1 MIQFKRLKTGT
12 NINTV
17 QLEVGQPLVDPNKSL
32 LYIGTDSDKLKFY
45 DSNHV
50 DTKVVNTVQVGSSEI
65 KPTSGKLKFEAG
77 TNVTLEA
84 NTTTKTV
91 TISSSYRNTAHNHSK
106 GEGLSVTGSGG
117 VDGEVSYS
125 LNAATQA
132 SLGGIK
138 LGFNAQSGMLPIKLG
153 EGDDDK
159 KAYASLPTASTSSL
173 GGVKSHET
181 GTKPD
186 RDYYVEV
193 KSDSTMKVN
202 VPWSNTAHNHLNG
215 EGLSV
220 SGSGGIDGNV
230 TYSLNAAKTDKLGG
244 IKVKEV
250 LTTEQSVEKV
260 SDNHKYYGIDIDKN
274 GKAFVDV
281 PMYQLPT
288 AATGQKGGVFLRENY
303 GIGCT
308 TGGDFWIHSLCD
320 RDGTYHYQSFYA
332 TTNLS
337 DGSSNHSLVA
347 YNKDSRLGSFNYP
360 FGNIYT
366 DDINIAD
373 YDHSSM
379 WGASSGGYISLK
391 SKLQTIDTRLTS
403 LGFKSGSIALP
414 NGNASVNQVKRQ
426 GNYVIV
432 NLSISYPQT
441 NGGTSSPSGV
451 TGSISSETKSMWTF
465 TIPKN
470 FRPTSTLNFETAFYA
485 AGAGYGSYTGSWTHG
500 NCSISTDGTMTLAL
514 ASGYYTNIL
523 QTWDLRVGY
532 EAPAIT

>member
-1 MIQFKRLKTGT
+1 MIQLKRLKTGT

-84 NTTTKTV
+84 NTTTKTI
-91 TISSSYRNTAHNHSK
+91 TISSSYRNTAHTHSK

-181 GTKPD
+181 GTEPD

-230 TYSLNAAKTDKLGG
+230 TYSLNAAQTDKLGG

-250 LTTEQSVEKV
+250 LTTEQLVEKV
-260 SDNHKYYGIDIDKN
+260 SNNHKYYGIDIDKN

-281 PMYQLPT
+281 PMYQLPAAKAFVRGGVRYDNNYGVYVGNTSDGFCVSYLCNERVIDGNHAVVVKTTSLIPKVSNDSDYSGQYSLYPAAEHTDLGSSLYPYGKIFVQDVCLLGKWNAASMT
-288 AATGQKGGVFLRENY
+288 AAGLTSLKDKLESIDERLDSLGFNEGSDVTIQ
-303 GIGCT
+303 GIGSS
-308 TGGDFWIHSLCD
+308 DFTIKVYKLGKAVWCNQNISPTMYVYNK
-320 RDGTYHYQSFYA
+320 RKS
-332 TTNLS
+332 TTNLPS
-337 DGSSNHSLVA
+337 NLRPSSSTSGAILGYNINGS
-347 YNKDSRLGSFNYP
+347 YQ
-360 FGNIYT
+360 
-366 DDINIAD
+366 
-373 YDHSSM
+373 
-379 WGASSGGYISLK
+379 ASYATKI
-391 SKLQTIDTRLTS
+391 TIDTD
-403 LGFKSGSIALP
+403 GFITLEINNNMSVGATT
-414 NGNASVNQVKRQ
+414 GNFM
-426 GNYVIV
+426 NYICFAYK
-432 NLSISYPQT
+432 L
-441 NGGTSSPSGV
+441 
-451 TGSISSETKSMWTF
+451 
-465 TIPKN
+465 
-470 FRPTSTLNFETAFYA
+470 
-485 AGAGYGSYTGSWTHG
+485 
-500 NCSISTDGTMTLAL
+500 D
-514 ASGYYTNIL
+514 
-523 QTWDLRVGY
+523 
-532 EAPAIT
+532 